1 MRSAL
6 ADAGAKEKL
15 LAEKTSEVE
24 TLRKKVDTLGELES
38 KLQSAESERETLEAQ
53 KKELVTKVASLEADI
68 VKVRCTP
75 A

>member
-24 TLRKKVDTLGELES
+24 TLRKKVDTLGELER

-68 VKVRCTP
+68 VTVRFT
-75 A
+75 AA

>member
-6 ADAGAKEKL
+6 ADAAAKEKL

-24 TLRKKVDTLGELES
+24 TLRKKVDTLCELES

-68 VKVRCTP
+68 VKVRCPP